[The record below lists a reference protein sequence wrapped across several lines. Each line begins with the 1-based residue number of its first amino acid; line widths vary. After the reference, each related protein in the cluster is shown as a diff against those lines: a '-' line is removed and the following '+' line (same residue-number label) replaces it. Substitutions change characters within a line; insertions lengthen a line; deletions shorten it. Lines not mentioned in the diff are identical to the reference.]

1 MLKHIIASGFSTV
14 MLMNLAFPAL
24 SSEDLAINLNLNS
37 HSNSQTATKT
47 LGPTTLV
54 GLAYQGSFKNQGIPS
69 HGGLVRSVISGK
81 VNAETLVTAAIADGR
96 ISSDTLS
103 DQGYLD
109 LVNLRLQSFRNF

>member
-1 MLKHIIASGFSTV
+1 MIKHILASGFSTV

-24 SSEDLAINLNLNS
+24 SSEDVVINLN
-37 HSNSQTATKT
+37 SNSNRNYQTATND
-47 LGPTTLV
+47 LGPTHLV

-96 ISSDTLS
+96 ISPDTLS
-103 DQGYLD
+103 DKGYLD